1 MGDEVVKRHV
11 QRAAFFLHGGK
22 PRGHGRHPL
31 ARGGQGLQPCI
42 QRRRS
47 LGAYHPKMG
56 ACVTQ
61 PLQHRLGHGHLGLQ
75 PTHVVGGFFASGQ
88 HHHLRGPLGHGR
100 QPQVDT
106 GAGGVPQR
114 QRNHVGRH
122 AVQALEPGF
131 AAQLLYQLLAL
142 LLAVQQQHGVF
153 ATGFGVGA
161 EQGFKTQPL
170 LTHPRV
176 GVTQRTRRAHR
187 GAGPAAHTQVG
198 VHGDFLACL
207 VAADGLGR
215 ANVDTRVTPH
225 LGVTAVGTQGLFVGE
240 EFGFFELAHHLA
252 QLQQR
257 VRAVAVP
264 AEVTL
269 GRRV

>member
-207 VAADGLGR
+207 VAADGLRR
-215 ANVDTRVTPH
+215 ADVDTRVTPH